1 MAGRFSRKRVFPVL
15 LENAAQ
21 TIDAA
26 GTKDWNKDTS
36 SVKIDVDG
44 NVTLNLAKPLENGT
58 LVIVEI
64 TQASFTSSNSVDI
77 KDTENSTTVVSLNGT
92 NESATLM
99 WNAEEWKLIANESA
113 SGTVTGVNGSFSGTL
128 AVTGAATLSDALTV
142 TGATTLNG
150 SVTVDQPISFDSAT
164 ASELTNRAT
173 GVTINEPAGIAT
185 TFTASLATDTEAVLT
200 VSNTYVDAGD
210 IIIVTPLT
218 NGEELSYFHVENVV
232 EDAFDIAYAQGT
244 GSPAPMLTDSNSLL
258 SRQHN
263 RNVNGRGKGFRS
275 FTLNLIP

>member
-15 LENAAQ
+15 FENAAQ

-64 TQASFTSSNSVDI
+64 TQAGFTSSNSVDI
-77 KDTENSTTVVSLNGT
+77 KDAENSTTVVSLNGT

-142 TGATTLNG
+142 TGATTL
-150 SVTVDQPISFDSAT
+150 TDLLLLISQLALILLLLQK
-164 ASELTNRAT
+164 LTNRAT
-173 GVTINEPAGIAT
+173 
-185 TFTASLATDTEAVLT
+185 
-200 VSNTYVDAGD
+200 
-210 IIIVTPLT
+210 
-218 NGEELSYFHVENVV
+218 
-232 EDAFDIAYAQGT
+232 
-244 GSPAPMLTDSNSLL
+244 
-258 SRQHN
+258 
-263 RNVNGRGKGFRS
+263 
-275 FTLNLIP
+275 

>member
-26 GTKDWNKDTS
+26 GAKDWNKDTS

-44 NVTLNLAKPLENGT
+44 NVTLNLAQPLENGT

-64 TQASFTSSNSVDI
+64 TQAGFTSTNSVDI
-77 KDTENSTTVVSLNGT
+77 KDAENSTTVVSLNGT

-128 AVTGAATLSDALTV
+128 AVTGASTLSDALTV
-142 TGATTLNG
+142 SGATTLNG
-150 SVTVDQPISFDSAT
+150 AVTVDQPISFDSGT
-164 ASELTNRAT
+164 ASEDTDRAT

-185 TFTASLATDTEAVLT
+185 TNAAALATDTEAVLT

-244 GSPAPMLTDSNSLL
+244 GSNST
-258 SRQHN
+258 N
-263 RNVNGRGKGFRS
+263 AYGFQ
-275 FTLNLIP
+275 FLVIKTA

>member
-21 TIDAA
+21 SIDTA
-26 GTKDWNKDTS
+26 GANDWNKDTS
-36 SVKIDVDG
+36 GVKIEVDD
-44 NVTLNLAKPLENGT
+44 NVTLNLGKPFENGT
-58 LVIVEI
+58 LVIVEV
-64 TQASFTSSNSVDI
+64 TEAGFSNTVTVKDSENSVD
-77 KDTENSTTVVSLNGT
+77 VVSLDGV

-113 SGTVTGVNGSFSGTL
+113 SGTVTGVNGTFSGTL

-150 SVTVDQPISFDSAT
+150 AVTVDQPISFDSGT
-164 ASELTNRAT
+164 ASEDTDRAT
-173 GVTINEPAGIAT
+173 GVSINEPAGIAT
-185 TFTASLATDTEAVLT
+185 TNAAALATDTEAVLT

-244 GSPAPMLTDSNSLL
+244 GSDSTNAY
-258 SRQHN
+258 
-263 RNVNGRGKGFRS
+263 GFQ
-275 FTLNLIP
+275 FLVVKTA

>member
-26 GTKDWNKDTS
+26 GAKDWNKDTS

-44 NVTLNLAKPLENGT
+44 DVTLNLAEPLENGT

-64 TQASFTSSNSVDI
+64 TQAGFTSTNSVDI
-77 KDTENSTTVVSLNGT
+77 KDAENSTTVVSLNGT

-128 AVTGAATLSDALTV
+128 AVTGAATLSDDLTV
-142 TGATTLNG
+142 AGASALNG
-150 SVTVDQPISFDSAT
+150 HVDIGNAITDTVGFY
-164 ASELTNRAT
+164 
-173 GVTINEPAGIAT
+173 GVTKVAQQAEAAQ
-185 TFTASLATDTEAVLT
+185 AATDVGAISNFPADGDGSTDEIEAIADAVRSLET
-200 VSNTYVDAGD
+200 LLNEVRQSLVDLGL
-210 IIIVTPLT
+210 I
-218 NGEELSYFHVENVV
+218 
-232 EDAFDIAYAQGT
+232 
-244 GSPAPMLTDSNSLL
+244 
-258 SRQHN
+258 
-263 RNVNGRGKGFRS
+263 KGGAA
-275 FTLNLIP
+275 

>member
-64 TQASFTSSNSVDI
+64 TQAGFTSSNSVDV
-77 KDTENSTTVVSLNGT
+77 KDAENSTTVVSLNGT

-113 SGTVTGVNGSFSGTL
+113 SGTVTGVNGTFSGT
-128 AVTGAATLSDALTV
+128 LTV
-142 TGATTLNG
+142 TGASALNG
-150 SVTVDQPISFDSAT
+150 NVDIG
-164 ASELTNRAT
+164 N
-173 GVTINEPAGIAT
+173 AT
-185 TFTASLATDTEAVLT
+185 TDTVGFYGTTKVAQQAGAAQAATDVGAITNFPADGAGSSNEIEAIADAVRSLET
-200 VSNTYVDAGD
+200 LLNEVRQSLVDLGL
-210 IIIVTPLT
+210 I
-218 NGEELSYFHVENVV
+218 
-232 EDAFDIAYAQGT
+232 
-244 GSPAPMLTDSNSLL
+244 
-258 SRQHN
+258 
-263 RNVNGRGKGFRS
+263 KGGA
-275 FTLNLIP
+275 